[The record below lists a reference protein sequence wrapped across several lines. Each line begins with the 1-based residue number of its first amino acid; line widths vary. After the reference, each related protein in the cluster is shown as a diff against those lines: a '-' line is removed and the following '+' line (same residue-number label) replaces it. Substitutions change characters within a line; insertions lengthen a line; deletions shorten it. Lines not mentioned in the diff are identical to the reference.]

1 MPRGDRTGP
10 MGMGPLTGR
19 GAGFCAGFSIPGC
32 RNFPGWAGF
41 GRGRGLGRMFYATG
55 MPGWAAYP
63 PYPWAHAPNI
73 DEKDVLRSQAEAL
86 ENELHHIKKRLESLE
101 KKED

>member
-1 MPRGDRTGP
+1 
-10 MGMGPLTGR
+10 
-19 GAGFCAGFSIPGC
+19 
-32 RNFPGWAGF
+32 
-41 GRGRGLGRMFYATG
+41 MFYATG